1 MENILRKGFLIF
13 DLWNRI
19 FLKQLKIILQK
30 SYLTCYLIIQILIV
44 KIIKNRNNKITKLFL
59 LLLPSLKAIYEDRI

>member
-30 SYLTCYLIIQILIV
+30 SYLTCYLITQILIV

>member
-30 SYLTCYLIIQILIV
+30 SYLTCYLIMQILIV
-44 KIIKNRNNKITKLFL
+44 KIIKNMNNKITKLFL

>member
-44 KIIKNRNNKITKLFL
+44 KIIKNMNNKITKQFL

>member
-44 KIIKNRNNKITKLFL
+44 KIIKNMNNKITKLFL

>member
-13 DLWNRI
+13 DLWSRI

-44 KIIKNRNNKITKLFL
+44 KIIKNMNNKITKLFL